1 MTPAKVSI
9 IIPCYNIAEHLSKCI
24 ESVLA
29 QTYQDFELLLVNDG
43 STDNTLKIIEAFA
56 EKDMR
61 IKVFTHENK
70 GVSYTRNV
78 GIQNAKGN
86 CIVFIDGDDVIKSDY
101 LEKLISDFK
110 ETTWTICGM
119 INVRKGFENENENFA
134 KLLQRYPEKTMSKEN
149 LLDVL
154 KHSSLSSP
162 CARIYS
168 KEIIVNHKVVF
179 PENVSYQ
186 EDLLFNLAYCQHIQE
201 IRLLDYFGYFYI
213 EHSESSTSRYHQ
225 NFYDIN
231 ILFEKLKGLV
241 TNHEDEVYLQRFVL
255 DIVLKKLANIFHLD
269 SQLSKEEQVRII
281 DEIVDA
287 EYFKFCQLYIP
298 QARINPIFKLA
309 LKSSNKYI
317 LYFYLK
323 CRFRN

>member
-1 MTPAKVSI
+1 MTPAKISI

-29 QTYQDFELLLVNDG
+29 QTYQDFELLLINDG
-43 STDNTLKIIEAFA
+43 STDATLQIAKEYAK
-56 EKDMR
+56 KDQR
-61 IKVFTHENK
+61 IKVFSHENQ
-70 GVSYTRNV
+70 GVSFTRNR
-78 GIQNAKGN
+78 GIDESKGKL
-86 CIVFIDGDDVIKSDY
+86 VLFIDGDDYIKLDY
-101 LEKLISDFK
+101 IDKLLTGFK
-110 ETTWTICGM
+110 ENTWTICGM
-119 INVRKGFENENENFA
+119 INVRKGVENENENFA

-201 IRLLDYFGYFYI
+201 IKLLDYFGYFYI

-231 ILFEKLKGLV
+231 IFFEKLKGLV

-255 DIVLKKLANIFHLD
+255 DMVLKKLANIFHLD
-269 SQLSKEEQVRII
+269 SQLSKEKQIRII
-281 DEIVDA
+281 DEIFNA
-287 EYFKFCQLYIP
+287 KYFKFCQLYIP
-298 QARINPIFKLA
+298 QARINPIFKLV

-323 CRFRN
+323 WRFRN